1 APPPT
6 WGYCESQC
14 TGLDELT
21 CIDTAGCRAIYVA
34 GAFGDCWST
43 DQNGPIQ
50 GGGCAGLDAYEC
62 SRHDD
67 CSAVHGVLEAF
78 GEPEEDAPEFAIGI
92 GAFESCI
99 PEKGSCDADPESCEP
114 IPGSCEGEA
123 ICPMAPPD
131 CPSGTTPGIAGGCYT
146 GYCIPLA
153 DCGDGDPDPGL
164 CYAPVDDGQAPPAC
178 PEGTTPGIAGGYYT
192 GYCIPL
198 ALCEAAP
205 ACADIPAEATCIA
218 REDCT
223 PLYEG
228 VDCVCE
234 GDACTCADWVYTTCS

>member
-1 APPPT
+1 GAGGGEGAAYDPGQRNPETGECVYFGGGGGGGGGCGDPCTPCAEPAGEADRAPPPT

-14 TGLDELT
+14 TGLDERT

-131 CPSGTTPGIAGGCYT
+131 CPSGTTPG
-146 GYCIPLA
+146 
-153 DCGDGDPDPGL
+153 
-164 CYAPVDDGQAPPAC
+164 
-178 PEGTTPGIAGGYYT
+178 
-192 GYCIPL
+192 
-198 ALCEAAP
+198 
-205 ACADIPAEATCIA
+205 
-218 REDCT
+218 
-223 PLYEG
+223 
-228 VDCVCE
+228 
-234 GDACTCADWVYTTCS
+234 